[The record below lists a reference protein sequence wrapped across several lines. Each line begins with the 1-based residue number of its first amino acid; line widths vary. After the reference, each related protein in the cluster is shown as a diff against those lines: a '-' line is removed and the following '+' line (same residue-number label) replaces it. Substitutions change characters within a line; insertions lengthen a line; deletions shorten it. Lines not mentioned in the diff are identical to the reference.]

1 MIDYLKRIHGPI
13 VNGDLSI
20 ARPNFP
26 GLEST
31 FGISINF
38 DNIIQ
43 LDIKQK
49 DIDEYLKYTDSHQ
62 RVHNLVNLYVQP
74 LIRYTEH
81 EEMPVDVWFVVIPE
95 DIYKFGRPNSKI
107 PKSEDNINIG
117 LKKMNGI
124 RPNWICFSKRKK
136 IPFEKRMS
144 LKSIFT
150 IS

>member
-1 MIDYLKRIHGPI
+1 M
-13 VNGDLSI
+13 
-20 ARPNFP
+20 
-26 GLEST
+26 
-31 FGISINF
+31 
-38 DNIIQ
+38 
-43 LDIKQK
+43 
-49 DIDEYLKYTDSHQ
+49 
-62 RVHNLVNLYVQP
+62 NLYVQP

-117 LKKMNGI
+117 LKKNERNSTQLDM
-124 RPNWICFSKRKK
+124 FSKRKK